1 MDTRGKP
8 SVRPLYA
15 WEIHEARR
23 VFGSSLRYERV
34 RIHENVTWPNT
45 INRIGTRL
53 KGMPYTEV
61 QNAITLSN
69 HCYFPVKLLEAP
81 RTRQPSRA
89 LQDWLVDPR
98 MTHAW
103 QYQHLGWSYLRRLSG
118 PTAKAQAYDFGEAVP
133 ALPERWLVPG
143 GFQPGTAED
152 ITRSTT
158 SWSGRRYWRMETV
171 YRRDPGCLN
180 EAFGFGTCGI
190 VRLAVCL

>member
-1 MDTRGKP
+1 MDSNCKP

-45 INRIGTRL
+45 LNRIGTRL

-81 RTRQPSRA
+81 VPA
-89 LQDWLVDPR
+89 NHPEHYKIGWLIHEL
-98 MTHAW
+98 THAW
-103 QYQHLGWSYLRRLSG
+103 QYQHLGWSYLRKALQTQLRE
-118 PTAKAQAYDFGEAVP
+118 KAQAYDFGGEAGLLRCQSDGWCL
-133 ALPERWLVPG
+133 ADFNLEQQG
-143 GFQPGTAED
+143 D
-152 ITRSTT
+152 ITRSYYNQLVR
-158 SWSGRRYWRMETV
+158 GGDIGAWRPYIDEIQ
-171 YRRDPGCLN
+171 
-180 EAFGFGTCGI
+180 A
-190 VRLAVCL
+190 A